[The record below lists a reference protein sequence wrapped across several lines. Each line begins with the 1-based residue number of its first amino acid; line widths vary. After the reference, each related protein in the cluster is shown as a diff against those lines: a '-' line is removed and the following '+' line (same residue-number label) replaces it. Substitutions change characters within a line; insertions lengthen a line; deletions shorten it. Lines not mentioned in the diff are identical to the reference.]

1 MKRNSLITI
10 LVILSLA
17 FAATVPAFAQT
28 PQPSSTP
35 EPTATQPA
43 LTASSSLFITSDFL
57 VNVRSGPG
65 TEYTILGKLRAGD
78 AVDITGKLAN
88 SSWLRVNFN
97 GQEGWVLASLFNVTG
112 DLTTAQEAVAGASA
126 ILRSNASGS
135 TSSNNNSSTA
145 NQSGEVV
152 GTTTGSVNLRSIPS
166 TQGDVIVIIP
176 FSTELTATGRTANNN
191 WVQVTYNNQ
200 TGWITSAVYS
210 VSRGNVV
217 NLPAFD
223 ASGVAIP
230 ATAVPTA
237 RPTTEPQPTAQATAT
252 TSP

>member
-1 MKRNSLITI
+1 MKRNSLIAI
-10 LVILSLA
+10 AVILCLA

-35 EPTATQPA
+35 EPTAVQPP
-43 LTASSSLFITSDFL
+43 LTASSSLFITSNFL

-65 TEYTILGKLRAGD
+65 TEYTILGKLRADD
-78 AVDITGKLAN
+78 AVDITGKLADG
-88 SSWLRVNFN
+88 SWLRINFN
-97 GQEGWVLASLFNVTG
+97 GQEGWVLASLFDVNG

-126 ILRSNASGS
+126 VLRSGASTTTSSSGS
-135 TSSNNNSSTA
+135 TTD
-145 NQSGEVV
+145 QSGDVV
-152 GTTTGSVNLRSIPS
+152 GTTTGNVNLRSTPS

-217 NLPAFD
+217 NLPSFD

-237 RPTTEPQPTAQATAT
+237 RPTTEAQPTAQATAT

>member
-1 MKRNSLITI
+1 MKRNSLIAVV
-10 LVILSLA
+10 VILSLA

-43 LTASSSLFITSDFL
+43 LTASSSLFVTSNFL

-65 TEYTILGKLRAGD
+65 TEYTILGKLRSGD
-78 AVDITGKLAN
+78 AVDITGKLAD

-97 GQEGWVLASLFNVTG
+97 GQEGWVLASLFDVSG
-112 DLTTAQEAVAGASA
+112 DLTTAQEAVAGTSA
-126 ILRSNASGS
+126 VLRSGATTSTTSSSGS
-135 TSSNNNSSTA
+135 TTD
-145 NQSGEVV
+145 QFGDVV
-152 GTTTGSVNLRSIPS
+152 GTTTGNVNLRSIPS
-166 TQGDVIVIIP
+166 TQGDVILIIP

-191 WVQVTYNNQ
+191 WVQVSYNNQ

-210 VSRGNVV
+210 VSRGNVM
-217 NLPAFD
+217 NLPSFD

-237 RPTTEPQPTAQATAT
+237 RPTTEAQPTAQATAT